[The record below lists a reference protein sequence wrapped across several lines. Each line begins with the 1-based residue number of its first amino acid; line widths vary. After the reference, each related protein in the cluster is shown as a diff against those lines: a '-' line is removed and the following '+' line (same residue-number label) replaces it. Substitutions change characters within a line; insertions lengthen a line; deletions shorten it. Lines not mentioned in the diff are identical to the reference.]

1 MLYQH
6 HQTNCYFKL
15 SLSPEFHNRCT
26 PSLMVMSYIYSDE
39 QEIESQ
45 PEEKYNE
52 REQQC
57 LDKGQKQR

>member
-26 PSLMVMSYIYSDE
+26 PSLTVMSYIYSDE

-45 PEEKYNE
+45 PEEK
-52 REQQC
+52 
-57 LDKGQKQR
+57 